1 MALKLII
8 SRQPDGQEIFYDF
21 SASSLSEINSSEN
34 SVVIFFS
41 AQTITG
47 NGDVSGEKYYYGTR
61 ISLVA
66 TGRGAALGE
75 SLGRLFSIALQSPDV
90 ESRINLFELANSVSV
105 EDIVGSAPSGGGPT
119 GGSETL
125 NSVTTRGATTGNAI
139 NVGGI
144 TTDFVQLDLTATPAA
159 QQGMFFW
166 NEDRSTANLQLDTNV
181 AAKIGQDNYWYVKN
195 QSGSDIPIRTA
206 VMASGA
212 LGASGR
218 ILVSPMVSDG
228 SVDAKFLLGITA
240 EEIEDGADGFVM
252 NIGKL
257 RQVNTSLFPDG
268 TVLYCDPTVPGGL
281 TGSEPQAPNLKLP
294 IAFCINQST
303 NNGTIAVRTNPG
315 SDLYSDHRVQVDQ
328 AGLTGGQLL
337 RYNGSLTRW
346 ENWTPNFL
354 TTVPTLD
361 QVTTAGNSTTNS
373 IIVGGLTVDTDLIY
387 TDTVNNR
394 VGIGTTGPSEKLDVN
409 GNLNILKSGSGS
421 QSNSYSLKLAYESNT
436 ATDESV
442 SLIANPTGTGT
453 SFLVSDTRNSNLFK
467 VSNLRIEWTNG
478 IATITRSG
486 AGTPY
491 EFGGDSPIRLYT
503 GSSSW
508 ASITT
513 NAKPLYFGTLNQTTA
528 HMSIATSGNVLIG
541 TTTDAGYKL
550 DVNGTLRTTGSI
562 TTDSSI
568 VGPSPFLIY
577 SQFSNRGRIDLWSA
591 NALPTTP
598 QVQLLTDGNVRMSVT
613 KEGNVGIG
621 ITTPTYKLQVVGT
634 VSAQLTNA
642 THTDQVY
649 YDSVTG
655 QLTYDSLSIP
665 TSQEVADSSKV
676 TATAP
681 TGSTQ
686 ISAISATSYTS
697 ARFEYTITD
706 STNYRT
712 GTISAVWDN
721 STVQFAE
728 TSTSDIG
735 DTSAL
740 TFAVSVTGGTAE
752 LVANAVTGGWT
763 VYVVGYGI

>member
-315 SDLYSDHRVQVDQ
+315 SDLYSDHRVQV
-328 AGLTGGQLL
+328 
-337 RYNGSLTRW
+337 
-346 ENWTPNFL
+346 E
-354 TTVPTLD
+354 
-361 QVTTAGNSTTNS
+361 
-373 IIVGGLTVDTDLIY
+373 
-387 TDTVNNR
+387 
-394 VGIGTTGPSEKLDVN
+394 
-409 GNLNILKSGSGS
+409 
-421 QSNSYSLKLAYESNT
+421 
-436 ATDESV
+436 
-442 SLIANPTGTGT
+442 
-453 SFLVSDTRNSNLFK
+453 
-467 VSNLRIEWTNG
+467 
-478 IATITRSG
+478 
-486 AGTPY
+486 
-491 EFGGDSPIRLYT
+491 
-503 GSSSW
+503 
-508 ASITT
+508 
-513 NAKPLYFGTLNQTTA
+513 
-528 HMSIATSGNVLIG
+528 
-541 TTTDAGYKL
+541 
-550 DVNGTLRTTGSI
+550 
-562 TTDSSI
+562 
-568 VGPSPFLIY
+568 
-577 SQFSNRGRIDLWSA
+577 
-591 NALPTTP
+591 
-598 QVQLLTDGNVRMSVT
+598 
-613 KEGNVGIG
+613 
-621 ITTPTYKLQVVGT
+621 
-634 VSAQLTNA
+634 
-642 THTDQVY
+642 
-649 YDSVTG
+649 
-655 QLTYDSLSIP
+655 
-665 TSQEVADSSKV
+665 
-676 TATAP
+676 
-681 TGSTQ
+681 
-686 ISAISATSYTS
+686 
-697 ARFEYTITD
+697 
-706 STNYRT
+706 
-712 GTISAVWDN
+712 
-721 STVQFAE
+721 
-728 TSTSDIG
+728 
-735 DTSAL
+735 
-740 TFAVSVTGGTAE
+740 
-752 LVANAVTGGWT
+752 
-763 VYVVGYGI
+763 